1 MLEPPKPS
9 EPSGLLEDGPAVDFP
24 VGFPLRDMD
33 EPEPAYEPEL
43 ASQTD
48 IEMLERMFGT
58 RGDDA

>member
-1 MLEPPKPS
+1 ME
-9 EPSGLLEDGPAVDFP
+9 
-24 VGFPLRDMD
+24 